1 MLGMTCPLERMDCR
15 PAESSVPKKACNHL
29 SGLTELSARLG
40 MKGLDL

>member
-15 PAESSVPKKACNHL
+15 PAETTVPKKACNHL
-29 SGLTELSARLG
+29 SGLRESSARLG